1 MRGKTDPQSA
11 GIFTRT
17 SRKSDFRYE
26 IALQLRQLY
35 RYVNEQLIATL
46 VQRRPVHLDAACEVI
61 RGLMESFEQVAKEDH
76 SGPVMEHSQQLYAG
90 LTYGKGTLNEVS
102 SERAVPMEEKYEKE
116 TWSGDFTAN
125 QQPAVTVWN
134 WNIRTRGVCL
144 R

>member
-1 MRGKTDPQSA
+1 MRGKNRSA
-11 GIFTRT
+11 
-17 SRKSDFRYE
+17 KRYE

-46 VQRRPVHLDAACEVI
+46 VQRRPIHLDAACEVI

-102 SERAVPMEEKYEKE
+102 LGEGSTYGGK
-116 TWSGDFTAN
+116 
-125 QQPAVTVWN
+125 
-134 WNIRTRGVCL
+134 I
-144 R
+144 